1 MNVNTRRH
9 AESCSPD
16 VLRRKLKNAIN
27 TVNYDA
33 GDPSHPYSAGAHGT
47 VEAMHGVSKRER
59 SVLQAF
65 IAVFVERS
73 DVEGRAFG
81 VDSSLMD
88 RVLLG
93 MNGVAGL

>member
-1 MNVNTRRH
+1 
-9 AESCSPD
+9 
-16 VLRRKLKNAIN
+16 
-27 TVNYDA
+27 
-33 GDPSHPYSAGAHGT
+33 
-47 VEAMHGVSKRER
+47 MHGVSKRER
-59 SVLQAF
+59 SVLHAF

-93 MNGVAGL
+93 MNGVAGF